1 MQQDSEKKQLNNLE
15 DIEIVNSIVAGN
27 KNDFQKIVKKYKR
40 IISSVVRR
48 TIRNPIEAEDLV
60 QESFIKAYNAIQSYN
75 QVYNFSSWL
84 VRIATNH
91 CIDYLRKKKM
101 ETISLSG
108 KNLDDES
115 DYELDFPDENTLPD
129 DELINSETIRVI
141 NKSINELPENYKN
154 IIRLRFIDELDYTEI
169 SKVLNIPLGT
179 VKATIFRSR
188 KLLQAILR
196 KNKIYNDSNLN

>member
-1 MQQDSEKKQLNNLE
+1 MPQDSEKKRLNNLE
-15 DIEIVNSIVAGN
+15 DIEIVNSIIAGH

-40 IISSVVRR
+40 IVSSVVRR

-60 QESFIKAYNAIQSYN
+60 QESFIKAYNAIESYN
-75 QVYNFSSWL
+75 QIYNFSSWL
-84 VRIATNH
+84 MRIATNH

-108 KNLDDES
+108 RTVSDDEE
-115 DYELDFPDENTLPD
+115 YELDFPDDNILPD
-129 DELINSETIRVI
+129 DELINTETLNVI

-154 IIRLRFIDELDYTEI
+154 IIILRYIDELDYSEI
-169 SKVLNIPLGT
+169 SKILNIPLGT

-196 KNKIYNDSNLN
+196 KNRVYNNSQLN